1 LQEKEVGVIKME
13 EKILDA
19 IKDFPIIAAVRD
31 VKDLNAA
38 LSSNAQVIFLLT
50 GDIMNISEIVQEVK
64 KYGKIVFVHFDLIE
78 GLGKDNKALEYL
90 AEKVKPH
97 GIISTRNNILI
108 HTKQFNFF
116 SIQRLFLLD
125 SQALKTGLT
134 TAKQIEPDSIEIL
147 PGIMPSVI
155 KEISLEVRK
164 PLIAGGLVRTKEE
177 VINALK
183 SGAIAVSTSEKSLW
197 FIE

>member
-1 LQEKEVGVIKME
+1 MK

-19 IKDFPIIAAVRD
+19 MRDFPIIAAVREA
-31 VKDLNAA
+31 KDLNTA

-64 KYGKIVFVHFDLIE
+64 RHDKIVFVHFDLLE
-78 GLGKDNKALEYL
+78 GLGKDNKAVEYL
-90 AEKVKPH
+90 AEKIKPH

-108 HTKQFNFF
+108 HAKQFDLFC
-116 SIQRLFLLD
+116 IQRLFILD
-125 SQALKTGLT
+125 SQALKTGFAST
-134 TAKQIEPDSIEIL
+134 KQIVPDAIEVM
-147 PGIMPSVI
+147 PGIIPSVI
-155 KEISLEVRK
+155 SEISVDVHQ
-164 PLIAGGLVRTKEE
+164 PVIAGGLVKTKEE

-197 FIE
+197 FIEWKEG

>member
-1 LQEKEVGVIKME
+1 MR

-19 IKDFPIIAAVRD
+19 MRDFPIIAAVREA
-31 VKDLNAA
+31 KDLNTA

-64 KYGKIVFVHFDLIE
+64 RHDKIVFVHFDLLE
-78 GLGKDNKALEYL
+78 GLGKDNKAVEYL
-90 AEKVKPH
+90 AEKIKPH

-108 HTKQFNFF
+108 HAKQFDLFC
-116 SIQRLFLLD
+116 IQRLFILD
-125 SQALKTGLT
+125 SQALKTGFAST
-134 TAKQIEPDSIEIL
+134 KQIVPDAIEVM
-147 PGIMPSVI
+147 PGIIPSVI
-155 KEISLEVRK
+155 SEISVDVHQ
-164 PLIAGGLVRTKEE
+164 PVIAGGLVKTKEE

>member
-1 LQEKEVGVIKME
+1 VGVIKME

>member
-1 LQEKEVGVIKME
+1 ME

-50 GDIMNISEIVQEVK
+50 GDIMNISEIVQEIK

-90 AEKVKPH
+90 AEKVQPH

>member
-1 LQEKEVGVIKME
+1 MR

-19 IKDFPIIAAVRD
+19 MRDFPIIAAVREA
-31 VKDLNAA
+31 KDLNTA

-64 KYGKIVFVHFDLIE
+64 RHDKIVFVHFDLLE
-78 GLGKDNKALEYL
+78 GLGKDNKAVEYL
-90 AEKVKPH
+90 AEKIKPH

-108 HTKQFNFF
+108 HAKQFGFF
-116 SIQRLFLLD
+116 CIQRLFILD
-125 SQALKTGLT
+125 SQALKTGLSS
-134 TAKQIEPDSIEIL
+134 AKQIEADSIEIL
-147 PGIMPSVI
+147 PGIMPLVI
-155 KEISLEVRK
+155 KEISFELRQPV
-164 PLIAGGLVRTKEE
+164 IAGGLVKTKDE

-183 SGAIAVSTSEKSLW
+183 AGAIAVSTSEKNLW